1 MKKAIQFGAGNIG
14 RGFIGAV
21 LEQAGY
27 HVVFADVNEQVV
39 ARINSDR
46 AYTVQIMDTVCEQ
59 MRITDISAMDSRS
72 PELAAQIAGAELV
85 TTAVGLTVLPRIA
98 GAIAAGIA
106 ARRDAGVT
114 EPLNVI
120 ACENGVR
127 ATTQLREA
135 VLKHLDEA
143 QRDWCEQYVGF
154 PDCSVDRIVPPV
166 KSENPIDVVVER
178 FFEWNVER
186 AAFKGAV
193 PEIPGMNPAD
203 NLIAYIERKL
213 FTLNTG
219 HAITAYLGR
228 MKGYMTIC
236 QSISDEHIHTIV
248 KAAMRESGRGLVALY
263 GFDRDAHFAYIDKI
277 IGRFRNPYLCDDVTR
292 VRAAA
297 QAFGRRPPR
306 QAHPHGPP
314 LRYRHARP
322 AAGRRRRA
330 ALRQPRGRAER
341 GNAPSG
347 RKRGCQGR
355 PGPHRL
361 PSRHRPA
368 AAARR
373 TGLRRSGTY
382 HRQNPRSTMKRPS
395 PLLLLLAVCCAAVL
409 PACAQA
415 PIPHAV
421 RIGSIE
427 ELQAYF
433 TYDPGRDI
441 IVSGHRGGMMPG
453 YPENCIE
460 SCEKTLSMM
469 PTFFEVDFSF
479 TRDSV
484 MVLMHDLTIDR
495 TTTGKGRVADYT
507 YEELQQFCLVDRD
520 RNVTPYK
527 IPRLKDLL
535 EWGKDKVVFNFDN
548 KYINTKGVSDEVRRA
563 SLDYYIKQLQPGGDW
578 SMYHNIML
586 SVRSVE
592 EALYYW
598 EHGIRNVMFCVEISS
613 MEHFRA
619 YDASPIPWK
628 YIMAYIRL
636 AVNPDLQPVYDLL
649 HAEGVMTMTSIT
661 GSSDK
666 VKNPYDRR
674 VAYLRELVAEPDIIE
689 TDYPS
694 EFIGLPWSRDA
705 IHALQE
711 AAMRSHRTNLK

>member
-292 VRAAA
+292 V
-297 QAFGRRPPR
+297 GRE
-306 QAHPHGPP
+306 P
-314 LRYRHARP
+314 LRKLSAGDRLVKPILTARRYGIATPDLLLGVGAALHYDNPEDVQSVEMRRLVIKEGVKAALAGSPSARRRSAPPWP
-322 AAGRRRRA
+322 ASPPFPTPTRCCRSPHRPTRKWNVSSPKSPKHNEKTEPPSPAPDRMLRRRA
-330 ALRQPRGRAER
+330 ARV
-341 GNAPSG
+341 
-347 RKRGCQGR
+347 R
-355 PGPHRL
+355 PGPDT
-361 PSRHRPA
+361 
-368 AAARR
+368 ARR
-373 TGLRRSGTY
+373 
-382 HRQNPRSTMKRPS
+382 
-395 PLLLLLAVCCAAVL
+395 A
-409 PACAQA
+409 
-415 PIPHAV
+415 
-421 RIGSIE
+421 
-427 ELQAYF
+427 
-433 TYDPGRDI
+433 
-441 IVSGHRGGMMPG
+441 
-453 YPENCIE
+453 
-460 SCEKTLSMM
+460 
-469 PTFFEVDFSF
+469 
-479 TRDSV
+479 
-484 MVLMHDLTIDR
+484 DR
-495 TTTGKGRVADYT
+495 
-507 YEELQQFCLVDRD
+507 VDR
-520 RNVTPYK
+520 RT
-527 IPRLKDLL
+527 
-535 EWGKDKVVFNFDN
+535 
-548 KYINTKGVSDEVRRA
+548 A
-563 SLDYYIKQLQPGGDW
+563 SLFHL
-578 SMYHNIML
+578 
-586 SVRSVE
+586 
-592 EALYYW
+592 
-598 EHGIRNVMFCVEISS
+598 
-613 MEHFRA
+613 
-619 YDASPIPWK
+619 
-628 YIMAYIRL
+628 
-636 AVNPDLQPVYDLL
+636 
-649 HAEGVMTMTSIT
+649 
-661 GSSDK
+661 
-666 VKNPYDRR
+666 
-674 VAYLRELVAEPDIIE
+674 
-689 TDYPS
+689 
-694 EFIGLPWSRDA
+694 
-705 IHALQE
+705 
-711 AAMRSHRTNLK
+711 

>member
-292 VRAAA
+292 VGREPLRKLSAGARLVRPILTARRYGIGTPDLLLGVGAALHYDNPEDVQSVEMRRLVEKEGVKAALARIASLPDTDPLLPLAA
-297 QAFGRRPPR
+297 QA
-306 QAHPHGPP
+306 
-314 LRYRHARP
+314 YDEV
-322 AAGRRRRA
+322 
-330 ALRQPRGRAER
+330 ER
-341 GNAPSG
+341 
-347 RKRGCQGR
+347 
-355 PGPHRL
+355 
-361 PSRHRPA
+361 
-368 AAARR
+368 
-373 TGLRRSGTY
+373 
-382 HRQNPRSTMKRPS
+382 
-395 PLLLLLAVCCAAVL
+395 
-409 PACAQA
+409 
-415 PIPHAV
+415 
-421 RIGSIE
+421 
-427 ELQAYF
+427 
-433 TYDPGRDI
+433 I
-441 IVSGHRGGMMPG
+441 I
-453 YPENCIE
+453 
-460 SCEKTLSMM
+460 
-469 PTFFEVDFSF
+469 
-479 TRDSV
+479 
-484 MVLMHDLTIDR
+484 
-495 TTTGKGRVADYT
+495 A
-507 YEELQQFCLVDRD
+507 
-520 RNVTPYK
+520 K
-527 IPRLKDLL
+527 IP
-535 EWGKDKVVFNFDN
+535 
-548 KYINTKGVSDEVRRA
+548 
-563 SLDYYIKQLQPGGDW
+563 
-578 SMYHNIML
+578 
-586 SVRSVE
+586 
-592 EALYYW
+592 EA
-598 EHGIRNVMFCVEISS
+598 
-613 MEHFRA
+613 
-619 YDASPIPWK
+619 
-628 YIMAYIRL
+628 
-636 AVNPDLQPVYDLL
+636 Q
-649 HAEGVMTMTSIT
+649 
-661 GSSDK
+661 
-666 VKNPYDRR
+666 
-674 VAYLRELVAEPDIIE
+674 
-689 TDYPS
+689 
-694 EFIGLPWSRDA
+694 
-705 IHALQE
+705 
-711 AAMRSHRTNLK
+711 